1 MSEIIY
7 VLEEKCVG
15 CNKCIKVCPI
25 LEANIVYLD
34 ENGKHKVKINEKA
47 CIHCGN
53 CISVCEHNSR
63 LYIDDTERFINDL
76 KRGKKLSILAA
87 PAIKVNIPQYKRL
100 FGYLKSLGVIE
111 FYDVSI
117 GADITTWAYLKYIKE
132 NNINSYI
139 SQPCPAIVNYM
150 QRDRTD
156 ILDHLIPIQSPMI
169 CSAIY
174 YKDYENVKEPFAFL
188 SPCIAKK
195 DEIDSDETKGYV
207 KYNVTFNKLKKYL
220 QENNINLNNY
230 LEENFKDESTFGF
243 LYSRPGGLKENVEK
257 IDDSIWVRQLEGQ
270 DLVYNYIN
278 EYSERVKGRKEVPIL
293 VDVLNCKFG
302 CNIGTGAGNN
312 IISIDDSDKK
322 YNDMK
327 KNTNKKEML
336 KLYKKYN
343 KKLELEKFKRSY
355 KDLKNT
361 KLKAPK
367 DSEKEIIYKQLYKN
381 TKGER
386 NINCSACGYKTC
398 EEMVFA
404 IFNGLNIKENC
415 MNYSEMV
422 IRNEKDKIE
431 KTVREI
437 IQSLK
442 EIANGSTNNVEQIN
456 NISIKIQEITNTAEI
471 LDDKV
476 DAMKEKVDKFVDSSK
491 QILQIAAQ
499 SNMLSLNASIEASR
513 AGEYGKGFTVVASEF
528 KELSKVSSDLASS
541 TVEEQNKMLNMISEI
556 SQIADELN
564 NKSEDLRDSIENI
577 SATIEE
583 TTAMEEEIKET
594 SMSLIKE

>member
-34 ENGKHKVKINEKA
+34 GNGKHKVKINEKA

-76 KRGKKLSILAA
+76 KRGKKISILAA
-87 PAIKVNIPQYKRL
+87 PAIKVNISKYKRL
-100 FGYLKSLGVIE
+100 FGYLKSLGVMQ

-132 NNINSYI
+132 NNIKSYI

-169 CSAIY
+169 CAAIY
-174 YKDYENVKEPFAFL
+174 YKDYENANEEFAFL

-195 DEIDSDETKGYV
+195 DEIDSNETKGYV
-207 KYNVTFNKLKKYL
+207 KYNVTFNKLKKYI

-230 LEENFKDESTFGF
+230 PEENFKDESTFGF

-278 EYSERVKGRKEVPIL
+278 EYSERVKQRKEVPMLI
-293 VDVLNCKFG
+293 DVLNCKFG
-302 CNIGTGAGNN
+302 CNIGTGIGNN
-312 IISIDDSDKK
+312 TINIDDADKI
-322 YNDMK
+322 YNDIKNNKNQKEILKMHK
-327 KNTNKKEML
+327 NYNENLQVERFERKYKNLKNTNL
-336 KLYKKYN
+336 KTPTS
-343 KKLELEKFKRSY
+343 LEKER
-355 KDLKNT
+355 
-361 KLKAPK
+361 
-367 DSEKEIIYKQLYKN
+367 IYKQLYKN
-381 TKGER
+381 TEQER

-398 EEMVFA
+398 EKMMFA

-415 MNYSEMV
+415 MNYSEIV

-442 EIANGSTNNVEQIN
+442 EIANGSTSNVAQIN
-456 NISIKIQEITNTAEI
+456 NISVKIEEITKTADI
-471 LDDKV
+471 LDNKV
-476 DAMKEKVDKFVDSSK
+476 DTMKEKVDKFVDSSK
-491 QILQIAAQ
+491 QILQIATQ

-528 KELSKVSSDLASS
+528 KELSKVTSDLSRS
-541 TVEEQNKMLNMISEI
+541 TVGEQNKMLNMISEI
-556 SQIADELN
+556 SKIADELN

-583 TTAMEEEIKET
+583 TTAMEEEIKER

>member
-34 ENGKHKVKINEKA
+34 GNGKHKVKINEKA

-76 KRGKKLSILAA
+76 KRGKKISILAA
-87 PAIKVNIPQYKRL
+87 PAIKVNISKYKRL
-100 FGYLKSLGVIE
+100 FGYLKSLGVMQ

-132 NNINSYI
+132 NNIKSYI

-169 CSAIY
+169 CAAIY
-174 YKDYENVKEPFAFL
+174 YKDYENANEEFAFL

-195 DEIDSDETKGYV
+195 DEIDSNETKGYV
-207 KYNVTFNKLKKYL
+207 KYNVTFNKLKKYI

-230 LEENFKDESTFGF
+230 PEENFKDESTFGF

-257 IDDSIWVRQLEGQ
+257 IDGSIWVRQLEGQ

-278 EYSERVKGRKEVPIL
+278 EYSERVKQRKEVPMLI
-293 VDVLNCKFG
+293 DVLNCKFG
-302 CNIGTGAGNN
+302 CNMGTGIGNN
-312 IISIDDSDKK
+312 TINIDDADKI
-322 YNDMK
+322 YNDIKNNKNQKEILKMHK
-327 KNTNKKEML
+327 NYNQNLQVERFERKYKNLKNTNL
-336 KLYKKYN
+336 KTPTS
-343 KKLELEKFKRSY
+343 LEKER
-355 KDLKNT
+355 
-361 KLKAPK
+361 
-367 DSEKEIIYKQLYKN
+367 IYKQLYKN
-381 TKGER
+381 TEQER

-398 EEMVFA
+398 EKMMFA

-415 MNYSEMV
+415 MNYSEIV

-442 EIANGSTNNVEQIN
+442 EIANGSTSNVAQIN
-456 NISIKIQEITNTAEI
+456 NISVKIEEITKTADI
-471 LDDKV
+471 LDNKV
-476 DAMKEKVDKFVDSSK
+476 DTMKEKVDKFVDSSK
-491 QILQIAAQ
+491 QILQIATQ

-528 KELSKVSSDLASS
+528 KKLSKVTSDLSRS
-541 TVEEQNKMLNMISEI
+541 TVVEQNKMLNMISEI

-583 TTAMEEEIKET
+583 TTAMEEEIKER